1 MEVSV
6 ASEPEDDRSAED
18 VSLPLAALAAAA
30 GGAELRDCQVEL
42 APGVV
47 ARAVRV
53 HAPQGVTLD
62 GRAVTAPVLELLDV
76 TAEVDVA
83 AVLDGALGAARLDLD
98 LLDAV
103 SGHAHVDAIVGLVP
117 AVPRLKSALRLT
129 IREGAIDFTQL
140 ERGFHALADAVLN
153 FRVKGD
159 RLELEKDI
167 PLVPWDESTLLAW
180 ELDADDRALAA
191 KNRVR
196 LGRLADVQIL
206 ESGRR
211 DAGGKGC
218 YGLGSLALEGIDVD
232 VSVLRPR
239 VDVALAQ
246 GEVQL
251 GLDGA
256 PGLQGLRLHGAV
268 RCAQDGP
275 ARATKVAVSVQA
287 LHAALRGLSAL
298 GFVLDAQRLVVKDVS
313 GDLTFEGLTP
323 TRLTVSVPRVLLEG
337 VRLGQE

>member
-6 ASEPEDDRSAED
+6 ASDPEDERSSTD
-18 VSLPLAALAAAA
+18 VSPHLAALAAAVD
-30 GGAELRDCQVEL
+30 GAALRGCQVEL

-47 ARAVRV
+47 ARAGQVS
-53 HAPQGVTLD
+53 APQGLTLD
-62 GRAVTAPVLELLDV
+62 GLAATVPVLELLDV

-83 AVLDGALGAARLDLD
+83 ALLGAAQGASLPDLD

-103 SGHAHVDAIVGLVP
+103 SGHAHVDAVVGLVP

-153 FRVKGD
+153 FRVNGD

-218 YGLGSLALEGIDVD
+218 YGLGSLALEDIDID

-239 VDVALAQ
+239 VDVALAK

-256 PGLQGLRLHGAV
+256 PGLQGLRLRGAV

-298 GFVLDAQRLVVKDVS
+298 GLVVDAQRLVVTDVS
-313 GDLTFEGLTP
+313 GDVTFEGLTP
-323 TRLTVSVPRVLLEG
+323 TRLTVSIPRVLLEG
-337 VRLGQE
+337 VRLAQE